1 MMFIRSIIVGT
12 LLVCSLWIETTVAG
26 SSFLSPEQP
35 KMQQRKVSQKSVTKF
50 HRRDAEVALDV
61 HGNEVKENRNE
72 MEIKVTF
79 LAFLSHF
86 YLFTVPFEIGMKIS
100 EAQYKDCEQMLEKIL
115 EDILA

>member
-35 KMQQRKVSQKSVTKF
+35 KTQQRKVYQKSVTKF

-72 MEIKVTF
+72 MEIK
-79 LAFLSHF
+79 
-86 YLFTVPFEIGMKIS
+86 FTVPFEIGMKIS
-100 EAQYKDCEQMLEKIL
+100 EAQYKECEQMLEKFL
-115 EDILA
+115 EDILAEDNKGKMF